1 MEKKTTVISPE
12 ALQRQEGFCGRVREY
27 WQAQGITPVAFVE
40 TYGCQQNEADSEQI
54 RGMLEHC
61 GYGLTDGPEGADL
74 VIFNTCAIRTPSSAC
89 SATSARSCIPAAATR
104 ARRSSCAAV

>member
-40 TYGCQQNEADSEQI
+40 TYGCKQNEADSEQI

-74 VIFNTCAIRTPSSAC
+74 VIFNTCAIREHAEQRVFGNVG
-89 SATSARSCIPAAATR
+89 ALVHTR
-104 ARRSSCAAV
+104 RRHPRQ